1 MGGFLL
7 WSQLDPERCE
17 SPFEEWAAVK
27 NNKGLHFSR
36 AKERLHRL
44 RQDYF
49 AIFKQAH
56 GNSSE
61 PVIEV
66 ITSDEESEGEG
77 F

>member
-1 MGGFLL
+1 MGGC
-7 WSQLDPERCE
+7 QI
-17 SPFEEWAAVK
+17 
-27 NNKGLHFSR
+27 NKGLHFSR